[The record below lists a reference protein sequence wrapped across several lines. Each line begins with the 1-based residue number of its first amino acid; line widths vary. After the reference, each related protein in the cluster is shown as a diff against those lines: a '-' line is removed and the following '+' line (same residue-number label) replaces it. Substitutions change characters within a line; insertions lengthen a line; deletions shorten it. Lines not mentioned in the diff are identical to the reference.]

1 MSRLK
6 RDREFTED
14 DLQTPDQKRAREA
27 MRLGASRYQQFV
39 DLDRANANAMAR
51 AMTASDP
58 ATLRREEERER
69 EKRYEK
75 NKIVSLLGLD
85 TKSAEELRQLYSVLL
100 GLGFTPREPSLNF

>member
-1 MSRLK
+1 
-6 RDREFTED
+6 
-14 DLQTPDQKRAREA
+14 
-27 MRLGASRYQQFV
+27 MRLGASRYQQIE

-51 AMTASDP
+51 AMSASDP
-58 ATLRREEERER
+58 ATLRRKEER

-85 TKSAEELRQLYSVLL
+85 TKSAEELRQLYSVLQ